1 MSLFYKLNFLKQG
14 YHCEFGHTFH
24 ILLVIYK
31 KYFYLISVVCYFFN
45 ACNKA
50 QWKVTPNFFDPVF
63 FKGINITH
71 FKIIEQMGII
81 ICTQF

>member
-45 ACNKA
+45 TGSVVNESEWENAIRGDEN
-50 QWKVTPNFFDPVF
+50 
-63 FKGINITH
+63 
-71 FKIIEQMGII
+71 
-81 ICTQF
+81 